1 MKMTKSDSQKTILLV
16 DDDMVNLTIL
26 KTLISG
32 AGYSV
37 LTAEN
42 GREALTVAGKNAPD
56 LIILDIMMPE
66 MDGTELATVLKGDP
80 RTHKIPIIFLSSLIS
95 AKEERRD
102 INKTLISY
110 LSKPYKRDQL
120 LNLVRKYLSPA

>member
-1 MKMTKSDSQKTILLV
+1 MTEADSPKTILVV

-66 MDGTELATVLKGDP
+66 MDGTELATVLKRDP
-80 RTHKIPIIFLSSLIS
+80 RTNKIPIIFLSSLIS
-95 AKEERRD
+95 AKEERSD